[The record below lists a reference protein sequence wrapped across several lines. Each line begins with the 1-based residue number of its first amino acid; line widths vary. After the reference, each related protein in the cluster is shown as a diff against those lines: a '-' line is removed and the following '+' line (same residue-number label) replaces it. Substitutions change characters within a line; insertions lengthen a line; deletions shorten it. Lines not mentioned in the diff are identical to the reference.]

1 MKNDKVKK
9 QPKSPVDINRYIPS
23 IELKKIPPEKAFAIL
38 KKTGYDI
45 NEEESEEIMQ
55 ILYIIVQ
62 LTLKEFFTP
71 S

>member
-1 MKNDKVKK
+1 
-9 QPKSPVDINRYIPS
+9 
-23 IELKKIPPEKAFAIL
+23 LKKIPAENALAML
-38 KKTGYDI
+38 RQAGYDI